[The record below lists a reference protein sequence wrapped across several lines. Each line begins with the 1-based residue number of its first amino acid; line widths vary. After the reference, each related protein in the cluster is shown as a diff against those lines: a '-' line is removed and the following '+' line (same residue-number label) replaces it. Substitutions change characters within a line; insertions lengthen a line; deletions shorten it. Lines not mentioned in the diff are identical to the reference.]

1 MIKLLTDLGSNKS
14 GEIVKFSKRKENQLV
29 IKGLAIHL
37 KIEDQCY
44 NLK

>member
-1 MIKLLTDLGSNKS
+1 MIKLIKDLGSNKS

-29 IKGLAIHL
+29 KQGIAIHL
-37 KIEDQCY
+37 KIEEPCY

>member
-1 MIKLLTDLGSNKS
+1 MIKLLTDIGSNKS

-29 IKGLAIHL
+29 KQGLAVHL